1 MPAAVPIKAIRM
13 RVAAFFAL
21 ALAPLAGRAQDPE
34 ALRRTLPRLPATA
47 ATDAVKTFR
56 IAKGLRVELVA
67 SEPDVCSPVDMAFDE
82 DGRLW
87 VVEMIDYPYDEREGV
102 PPQGRI
108 RVLEDDD
115 GDGLF
120 GRSFVF
126 ADGLRW
132 PTGLCLWDGGVFV
145 ASAPHILYLKD
156 TDGDHRADRKEVVFT
171 GFRRDNV
178 QALLSNLRWG
188 LDN

>member
-47 ATDAVKTFR
+47 ASDAVETFR
-56 IAKGLRVELVA
+56 IAKGFRIELVA

-115 GDGLF
+115 GDGRF
-120 GRSFVF
+120 GRSFIF

-178 QALLSNLRWG
+178 QALLSNLR
-188 LDN
+188 